1 MCLFLIP
8 LAVGAALRLLLLLLL
23 LLLPSYRLHPGIIMV
38 KAIRADSLG

>member
-1 MCLFLIP
+1 MCLLIP
-8 LAVGAALRLLLLLLL
+8 LAVGAALRLLLLL